1 MELYLI
7 EVRDMDEQFR
17 TIRKGVRASLE
28 TAKSLV
34 SELCKEY
41 VKDDY
46 TIVNDHDVTNSSFSS
61 FKALKWNLWSN
72 NGNHDLGIRLSS
84 GWMDTNEHRL
94 WIDNEDDGKKFESN
108 EQMTEYLINNYEL

>member
-46 TIVNDHDVTNSSFSS
+46 TI
-61 FKALKWNLWSN
+61 LKCEC
-72 NGNHDLGIRLSS
+72 I
-84 GWMDTNEHRL
+84 
-94 WIDNEDDGKKFESN
+94 K
-108 EQMTEYLINNYEL
+108 